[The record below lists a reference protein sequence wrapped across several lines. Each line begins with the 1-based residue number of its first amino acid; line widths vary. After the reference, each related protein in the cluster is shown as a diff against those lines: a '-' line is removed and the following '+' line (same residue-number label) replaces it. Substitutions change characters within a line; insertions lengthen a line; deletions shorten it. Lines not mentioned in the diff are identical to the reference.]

1 MRYVDI
7 KSISELHDFF
17 RYERPLHPLISVVDL
32 ARVDRSHR
40 VPGDVYR
47 LNMYCISCK
56 RITTGAF
63 GYGRT
68 TYDFSEGS
76 LLFSAPN
83 QVLAPD
89 PHLNV
94 VEGWGLY
101 IHPDFLNVN
110 AKGRQ
115 LTHYSFFGYDASEAL
130 HISDAEKTILEDCIR
145 HIQREIS
152 ANLDKHSHN
161 LILSNIDLLL
171 AYCSRFYDRQFL
183 TRTTPGNDIVQRF
196 DRLLT
201 DHFKKESLID
211 EGLPDVKYFAAQL
224 HLSPNYLA
232 DLLNKYTGKTTQE
245 HIYLKL
251 IDKAKSL
258 LWSTDRSIREIAFDL
273 GFEHHSH
280 FTKLFKNRT
289 GLSPRDFRRT
299 PIASSDTIPKRR

>member
-1 MRYVDI
+1 MNYVDI
-7 KSISELHDFF
+7 NSVPQLHEFF
-17 RYERPLHPLISVVDL
+17 RYEKPLHPQISVVDL

-40 VPGDVYR
+40 IPGDVYR

-56 RITTGAF
+56 RITNGAF
-63 GYGRT
+63 GYGRS

-76 LLFSAPN
+76 LLFSAPH

-89 PHLNV
+89 PHINV

-115 LTHYSFFGYDASEAL
+115 LTRYSFFGYDATEAL
-130 HISDAEKTILEDCIR
+130 HISDAEKTILEDCLR

-152 ANLDKHSHN
+152 GNLDKHSHN

-171 AYCSRFYDRQFL
+171 AYCSRLYDRQFL
-183 TRTTPGNDIVQRF
+183 TRATPGNDIVQRF

-201 DHFKKESLID
+201 DHFDKETLID
-211 EGLPDVKYFAAQL
+211 EGLPDVSYFAAQL
-224 HLSPNYLA
+224 HLSANYLA

-258 LWSTDRSIREIAFDL
+258 LWSTDRSIGEIAFDL
-273 GFEHHSH
+273 GFGHHSH
-280 FTKLFKNRT
+280 FTKLFKSRT
-289 GLSPRDFRRT
+289 GLSPRDFRT
-299 PIASSDTIPKRR
+299 TTASSDTTPRRR

>member
-1 MRYVDI
+1 MKYVDI

-17 RYERPLHPLISVVDL
+17 RYEKPLHPQISIVDL

-40 VPGDVYR
+40 IPGDVYR

-89 PHLNV
+89 PDINV

-110 AKGRQ
+110 AKGRR
-115 LTHYSFFGYDASEAL
+115 LTQYSFFGYDASEAL
-130 HISDAEKTILEDCIR
+130 HISEAEKKILEDCIR

-152 ANLDKHSHN
+152 INLDKHSHN

-183 TRTTPGNDIVQRF
+183 TRSKPGNDIVQRF

-201 DHFKKESLID
+201 DHFNQETFID

-232 DLLNKYTGKTTQE
+232 DLLNKYTGKTTRE
-245 HIYLKL
+245 YIYLKL

-258 LWSTDRSIREIAFDL
+258 LWSTDKSIREIAYEL

-289 GLSPRDFRRT
+289 GLSPRDFRNQ
-299 PIASSDTIPKRR
+299 S

>member
-7 KSISELHDFF
+7 KSIAELHDFF
-17 RYERPLHPLISVVDL
+17 RYEKPLHPLISIVDL

-40 VPGDVYR
+40 IPGDVYR
-47 LNMYCISCK
+47 LNMYTISCK
-56 RITTGAF
+56 KITTGAF

-76 LLFSAPN
+76 LLFSAPD

-89 PHLNV
+89 PDINV

-101 IHPDFLNVN
+101 IHPDFLNVS
-110 AKGRQ
+110 AKGRR
-115 LTHYSFFGYDASEAL
+115 LTQYSFFGYDASEAL
-130 HISDAEKTILEDCIR
+130 HISDAEKNILEDCIR

-152 ANLDKHSHN
+152 INLDKHSQD

-171 AYCSRFYDRQFL
+171 GYCSRFYDRQFL
-183 TRTTPGNDIVQRF
+183 TRTKPGNDIVQRF
-196 DRLLT
+196 DRLLA
-201 DHFKKESLID
+201 DHFNRETFID

-258 LWSTDRSIREIAFDL
+258 LWSTDKSIREIAFDL

-289 GLSPRDFRRT
+289 GLSPRDFRNQ
-299 PIASSDTIPKRR
+299 S

>member
-1 MRYVDI
+1 
-7 KSISELHDFF
+7 
-17 RYERPLHPLISVVDL
+17 LHPLISIVDL

-40 VPGDVYR
+40 IPGDVYR

-89 PHLNV
+89 PDINV

-110 AKGRQ
+110 AKGRK
-115 LTHYSFFGYDASEAL
+115 LTLYSFFGYDASEAL
-130 HISDAEKTILEDCIR
+130 HISDAEKNILEDCIR
-145 HIQREIS
+145 HIEREIS
-152 ANLDKHSHN
+152 NNLDKHSHN

-171 AYCSRFYDRQFL
+171 AYSSRFYDRQFL
-183 TRTTPGNDIVQRF
+183 TRSKPGNDIVQRF

-201 DHFKKESLID
+201 DHFNKETLIE
-211 EGLPDVKYFAAQL
+211 EGLPDVKYFAEQL

-245 HIYLKL
+245 HIYLRL

-258 LWSTDRSIREIAFDL
+258 LWSTDRSISEIAYEL

-280 FTKLFKNRT
+280 FTKLFRNRT
-289 GLSPRDFRRT
+289 GLSPRDFRNH
-299 PIASSDTIPKRR
+299 S